1 MLLKWI
7 KSEKNLTE
15 HAEIAEVEKHRLAGF
30 PSVRSAPL

>member
-15 HAEIAEVEKHRLAGF
+15 HAEIAEVEKHRLTGI
-30 PSVRSAPL
+30 PSARSASL